1 MGTAHL
7 SSREAWK
14 EKLTWGWRE
23 TCSASREGGA
33 KEERNGCRG
42 QKHSS
47 VLLAPL
53 TLRKEGLGPSQ
64 CRCEHSSHQLENWA
78 LEAGAASCSVIGSNA
93 FQVKAEPSIPTL
105 APLSQQCT
113 WPPTAILLPPTLC
126 SFPCNLLVTS
136 LIKFDRVARL
146 GLQTDQWSEPVS
158 GSAARGLMRVP
169 EGAACLGFF
178 RNGRQF
184 KNLQA
189 FKVLGK

>member
-1 MGTAHL
+1 MESGASVGTAHP

-14 EKLTWGWRE
+14 EKLTSGWRE

-33 KEERNGCRG
+33 KEERNGCGG

-64 CRCEHSSHQLENWA
+64 CRCERSSHQLENWA
-78 LEAGAASCSVIGSNA
+78 LEAGAASCSVMGSNA

-105 APLSQQCT
+105 APLSQQGT
-113 WPPTAILLPPTLC
+113 WPPTPILLPPILC

-136 LIKFDRVARL
+136 LIKFDR
-146 GLQTDQWSEPVS
+146 
-158 GSAARGLMRVP
+158 
-169 EGAACLGFF
+169 AC
-178 RNGRQF
+178 
-184 KNLQA
+184 
-189 FKVLGK
+189 

>member
-1 MGTAHL
+1 MEWGTSMETAHL

-64 CRCEHSSHQLENWA
+64 CRCEHSSHQSENWA
-78 LEAGAASCSVIGSNA
+78 LEAGAASCSVMGSNA
-93 FQVKAEPSIPTL
+93 FQVKAEPSI
-105 APLSQQCT
+105 
-113 WPPTAILLPPTLC
+113 LPWRP
-126 SFPCNLLVTS
+126 FPS
-136 LIKFDRVARL
+136 
-146 GLQTDQWSEPVS
+146 S
-158 GSAARGLMRVP
+158 
-169 EGAACLGFF
+169 
-178 RNGRQF
+178 
-184 KNLQA
+184 
-189 FKVLGK
+189 VLGPPLPSSSLQPFAASHVICL